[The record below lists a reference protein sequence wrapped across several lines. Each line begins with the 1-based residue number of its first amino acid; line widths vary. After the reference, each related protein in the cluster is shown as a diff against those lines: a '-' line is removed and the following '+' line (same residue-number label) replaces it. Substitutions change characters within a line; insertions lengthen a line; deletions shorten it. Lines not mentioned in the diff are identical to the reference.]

1 MAEVKAC
8 PKCGTENDKNFF
20 ICKKCG
26 MSLDGVVPC
35 EEGTCSVTAQTQET
49 ASTHATT
56 ESLRADILYKK
67 KVKQYVEQGKEL
79 SEAEEAA
86 LFAECVELQLLKAP
100 ATAIFPDFDEM
111 VIQGQNGHYSVSAFV
126 DAQNSNG
133 AMIRTNYT
141 LTVEKNG
148 EQWSCADKFVDSS
161 SVINKEINESMAAN
175 TILYWI
181 LGIIGTAITYFII
194 RASIW

>member
-1 MAEVKAC
+1 MEDKIC
-8 PKCGTENDKNFF
+8 PKCGTPNDFLNHNCVCCGESLENVSKH
-20 ICKKCG
+20 
-26 MSLDGVVPC
+26 
-35 EEGTCSVTAQTQET
+35 T
-49 ASTHATT
+49 TT

-67 KVKQYVEQGKEL
+67 KVKQYEEQGKEL
-79 SEAEEAA
+79 NEAGQAA

-100 ATAIFPDFDEM
+100 ATAVFPDFDEM
-111 VIQGQNGHYSVSAFV
+111 VIQGQNGHYTVSAFV

-161 SVINKEINESMAAN
+161 SVINKELNASMTSN

-181 LGIIGTAITYFII
+181 LGIIGTLITYFVI
-194 RASIW
+194 RATLWW